1 MKKIMNTGLALSF
14 ALLLSACGMP
24 SSEELTGDVKEAQEK
39 VKNVQVKVT
48 GKEEGSSDYQV
59 NGVQEFDFKSK
70 AGYINTKM
78 NGEELKMYHDG
89 DETLAVAG
97 EESTKVQ
104 GEEKKY
110 VAALIN
116 NAMELQQNPIRYYQ
130 KYDKNLPNEFD
141 VTEKDKEYVLTF
153 NGDKDKKQ
161 KIVAD
166 DAKAYYKITNQGR
179 DTAVDLDQIKGKD
192 FSLVVTIDKETKQV
206 KKVVKNQSYSVKVD
220 GKTEN
225 SKSKQTYTYTYT
237 YNQLDNVTKP
247 KVEAKAGAA
256 SKDSSTETP
265 SKEKQA
271 AYAKEAGQY
280 VDALIQATVYQN
292 TDQFV
297 AKHPNQEDKKQ
308 VKEKGEFQ
316 KSSFVEFFETNFEGA
331 LSSLSSNITDE
342 QLNEVSS
349 AFLKALSSTKYKIK
363 DAAYSAEDDAYVVQV
378 EIQGFNGASILAE
391 VMTPLAEKYQA
402 GELSNEQLVNELING
417 VAKRYREP
425 VELLPAKTVPVH
437 VVRNGEKDYEVL
449 MQDEYLLTFAQQS

>member
-39 VKNVQVKVT
+39 VKNVQVKVN
-48 GKEEGSSDYQV
+48 GKEEGSSDYKV

-110 VAALIN
+110 VKALIN
-116 NAMELQQNPIRYYQ
+116 NARELQQNPIRYYQ

-161 KIVAD
+161 KIVAG
-166 DAKAYYKITNQGR
+166 DAKAYYKITNQGS

-192 FSLVVTIDKETKQV
+192 FSLVVTIDKETKQI

-225 SKSKQTYTYTYT
+225 SKSKQTYTYTY
-237 YNQLDNVTKP
+237 NQLDNVTKP
-247 KVEAKAGAA
+247 KVEAKSAAA

-297 AKHPNQEDKKQ
+297 AKHPNQHDKKQ

-316 KSSFVEFFETNFEGA
+316 KSSFVEFFETNFKGA

-349 AFLKALSSTKYKIK
+349 AFLKALSSTKYTIK

-378 EIQGFNGASILAE
+378 EIQGFNDASVLAE

>member
-1 MKKIMNTGLALSF
+1 
-14 ALLLSACGMP
+14 
-24 SSEELTGDVKEAQEK
+24 
-39 VKNVQVKVT
+39 
-48 GKEEGSSDYQV
+48 
-59 NGVQEFDFKSK
+59 
-70 AGYINTKM
+70 M

-89 DETLAVAG
+89 DETLAVAE

-153 NGDKDKKQ
+153 NGDKDKKE
-161 KIVAD
+161 KIVAGD
-166 DAKAYYKITNQGR
+166 DKAYYKITNQGS

-192 FSLVVTIDKETKQV
+192 FSLVVTIDKETKQI

-225 SKSKQTYTYTYT
+225 SKSKQTYTYTY
-237 YNQLDNVTKP
+237 NQLDNVTKQ
-247 KVEAKAGAA
+247 KVEAKAAAA
-256 SKDSSTETP
+256 STDSSTETP
-265 SKEKQA
+265 NKEKQA
-271 AYAKEAGQY
+271 AYAKEAEQY

-297 AKHPNQEDKKQ
+297 AKHPNQQDKKQ

-316 KSSFVEFFETNFEGA
+316 KSSFVEFFETNFKGA

-363 DAAYSAEDDAYVVQV
+363 DAAYSDEDDAYVVQV
-378 EIQGFNGASILAE
+378 EI
-391 VMTPLAEKYQA
+391 
-402 GELSNEQLVNELING
+402 
-417 VAKRYREP
+417 
-425 VELLPAKTVPVH
+425 
-437 VVRNGEKDYEVL
+437 
-449 MQDEYLLTFAQQS
+449 

>member
-59 NGVQEFDFKSK
+59 NGVQEFDFKNK
-70 AGYINTKM
+70 AGYVNTKM

-89 DETLAVAG
+89 AETLAVAG
-97 EESTKVQ
+97 EENTKVQ

-110 VAALIN
+110 VTALIN

-161 KIVAD
+161 KIVAG
-166 DAKAYYKITNQGR
+166 DAKTYYKITNQGS
-179 DTAVDLDQIKGKD
+179 DTAVDLEQIKGKD
-192 FSLVVTIDKETKQV
+192 FSFVVTIDKETKQI

-225 SKSKQTYTYTYT
+225 STSKQTYTYTY
-237 YNQLDNVTKP
+237 NRLDNVTKP
-247 KVEAKAGAA
+247 KVEAKASAA
-256 SKDSSTETP
+256 STDSSTETP

-292 TDQFV
+292 TDQFA
-297 AKHPNQEDKKQ
+297 AKHPNQQDKKQ

-316 KSSFVEFFETNFEGA
+316 KSSFVEFFETNFKGA

-349 AFLKALSSTKYKIK
+349 AFLKALSSTKYTIK
-363 DAAYSAEDDAYVVQV
+363 DAAYSDEDDAYVVQV
-378 EIQGFNGASILAE
+378 EIQGFNDASVLAE

-402 GELSNEQLVNELING
+402 GELSNEQLVNELIDG

>member
-1 MKKIMNTGLALSF
+1 MKKIMNTSLALSF

-89 DETLAVAG
+89 DETLAVAE

-153 NGDKDKKQ
+153 NGEKDKKQ
-161 KIVAD
+161 KIVAG
-166 DAKAYYKITNQGR
+166 DAKAYYKITNQGS
-179 DTAVDLDQIKGKD
+179 DTAVDLDQVKGKD
-192 FSLVVTIDKETKQV
+192 FSLVVTIDKETKQI

-225 SKSKQTYTYTYT
+225 SKSKQTYTYTY
-237 YNQLDNVTKP
+237 NQLDNVTKQ
-247 KVEAKAGAA
+247 KVEAKAAAA
-256 SKDSSTETP
+256 STDSSTETP
-265 SKEKQA
+265 NKEKQA
-271 AYAKEAGQY
+271 AYAKEAEQY

-297 AKHPNQEDKKQ
+297 AKHPNQQDKKQ

-316 KSSFVEFFETNFEGA
+316 KSSFVEFFETNFKGA

-363 DAAYSAEDDAYVVQV
+363 DAAYSDEDDAYVVQV
-378 EIQGFNGASILAE
+378 EIQGFNDASVLAE
-391 VMTPLAEKYQA
+391 IMTPLAEKYQA
-402 GELSNEQLVNELING
+402 GELSNEQLVNELIDG

-437 VVRNGEKDYEVL
+437 VVRNGEQDYEVL

>member
-1 MKKIMNTGLALSF
+1 MKKIMNTSLAISF

-110 VAALIN
+110 VTALIN

-161 KIVAD
+161 KIVAG
-166 DAKAYYKITNQGR
+166 DAKAYYKITNQGS

-192 FSLVVTIDKETKQV
+192 FSLVVTIDKETNQI

-225 SKSKQTYTYTYT
+225 SKSKQTYTYTY
-237 YNQLDNVTKP
+237 NQLDNVTKP
-247 KVEAKAGAA
+247 KVKAKAAAA
-256 SKDSSTETP
+256 SKDSSTTP

-292 TDQFV
+292 TDQFA
-297 AKHPNQEDKKQ
+297 AKHPNQQDKKQ
-308 VKEKGEFQ
+308 VEEKGEFQ
-316 KSSFVEFFETNFEGA
+316 KSSFVEFFETNFKGA

-349 AFLKALSSTKYKIK
+349 AFLQALSSTKYTIK
-363 DAAYSAEDDAYVVQV
+363 DAAYSDEDDAYVVQV
-378 EIQGFNGASILAE
+378 EIQGFNDASVLAE

-437 VVRNGEKDYEVL
+437 VVRNSEKDYEVL

>member
-1 MKKIMNTGLALSF
+1 
-14 ALLLSACGMP
+14 
-24 SSEELTGDVKEAQEK
+24 
-39 VKNVQVKVT
+39 
-48 GKEEGSSDYQV
+48 
-59 NGVQEFDFKSK
+59 
-70 AGYINTKM
+70 
-78 NGEELKMYHDG
+78 
-89 DETLAVAG
+89 
-97 EESTKVQ
+97 
-104 GEEKKY
+104 
-110 VAALIN
+110 
-116 NAMELQQNPIRYYQ
+116 MELQQNPIRYYQ

-141 VTEKDKEYVLTF
+141 VTEKDKEYILTF

-166 DAKAYYKITNQGR
+166 DAKAYYKIINQGS
-179 DTAVDLDQIKGKD
+179 DTGADLDQIKGKD

-225 SKSKQTYTYTYT
+225 SKSKQTYTYTY
-237 YNQLDNVTKP
+237 NQLDNVTKP
-247 KVEAKAGAA
+247 KVEAKAAAA

-271 AYAKEAGQY
+271 AYAKEAEQY

-316 KSSFVEFFETNFEGA
+316 KSSFVEFFETNFKGA

-342 QLNEVSS
+342 QLNEISR

-378 EIQGFNGASILAE
+378 EIQGFNDASVLAE

-402 GELSNEQLVNELING
+402 GELSNEQLVNELIDG

>member
-104 GEEKKY
+104 EEEKKY

-130 KYDKNLPNEFD
+130 KYDKNLLNEFD

-161 KIVAD
+161 KIVAG
-166 DAKAYYKITNQGR
+166 DAKAYYKITNQGS

-192 FSLVVTIDKETKQV
+192 FSLVVTIDKKTKQI
-206 KKVVKNQSYSVKVD
+206 KKVEKKQSYSVKVD

-225 SKSKQTYTYTYT
+225 SKSKQTYTYTY
-237 YNQLDNVTKP
+237 NQLENVTKP
-247 KVEAKAGAA
+247 KVEAKSAVA
-256 SKDSSTETP
+256 SKDSRTETP

-297 AKHPNQEDKKQ
+297 AKHPNQQDKKQ

-316 KSSFVEFFETNFEGA
+316 KSSFVEFFETNFKGA

-342 QLNEVSS
+342 QLNGVSS

-363 DAAYSAEDDAYVVQV
+363 DAAYSDEDDAYVVQV
-378 EIQGFNGASILAE
+378 EIQGFNDASVLAE

-437 VVRNGEKDYEVL
+437 VVRNGEQDYEVL